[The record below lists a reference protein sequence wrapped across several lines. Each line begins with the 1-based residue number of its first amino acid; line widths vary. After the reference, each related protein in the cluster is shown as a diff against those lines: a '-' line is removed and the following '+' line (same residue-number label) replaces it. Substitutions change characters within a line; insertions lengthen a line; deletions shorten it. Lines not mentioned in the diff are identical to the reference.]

1 MEKQLQNFNQPTL
14 MSGVALASTAA
25 LSVYSIKNIIEM
37 NKKIDDIHE
46 DMEKIKQFIM
56 ENQRKNNI
64 TAANLGKKIEDVHS
78 KFATIKK
85 NNIMQTQVVN
95 RHPEPQI
102 VEVSEDENEE
112 DEIDSE
118 VNNFLKS

>member
-1 MEKQLQNFNQPTL
+1 MDKQLQHFNQPTL

-25 LSVYSIKNIIEM
+25 LSVYSIKNIIEI
-37 NKKIDDIHE
+37 NKKIDDIQE

-78 KFATIKK
+78 KFVSVKK
-85 NNIMQTQVVN
+85 TRIQPSSNIRM
-95 RHPEPQI
+95 PEPQV
-102 VEVSEDENEE
+102 VEVSEDEV
-112 DEIDSE
+112 DSE
-118 VNNFLKS
+118 VNNFLKI